1 MAKHPENVEG
11 YDGTLKD
18 LATAIGNMSY
28 DQVALFIQALS
39 DDILRQAHADLGRGR
54 SKLAESL
61 YATAESLNKA
71 KEEMDKVWEICEPY
85 MKDKN

>member
-39 DDILRQAHADLGRGR
+39 DDILRQAHAD
-54 SKLAESL
+54 
-61 YATAESLNKA
+61 
-71 KEEMDKVWEICEPY
+71 
-85 MKDKN
+85 